1 MLTSLFFPG
10 LQNLCEQILF
20 NREYLNHAG
29 GWDTD
34 IQVAKE
40 RNWAKVHN
48 GLMNKQRSQKMEM
61 QTVLAGFIF
70 PLSQV

>member
-20 NREYLNHAG
+20 NREYLSHAG

-34 IQVAKE
+34 IHVAKE
-40 RNWAKVHN
+40 GKWAKVHN
-48 GLMNKQRSQKMEM
+48 SLMNKQRSQKLEI

-70 PLSQV
+70 LLSQV